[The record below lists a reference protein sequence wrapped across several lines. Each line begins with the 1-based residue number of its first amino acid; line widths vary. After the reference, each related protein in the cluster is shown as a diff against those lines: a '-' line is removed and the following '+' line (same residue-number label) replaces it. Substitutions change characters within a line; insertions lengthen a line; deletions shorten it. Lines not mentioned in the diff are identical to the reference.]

1 MNMEPQLRQK
11 ELYKE
16 SILDQVKE
24 IRASSDDTGCPY
36 CGQPVKKSWEWCPS
50 CGHSLVD
57 WCTFCGADIPRGEG
71 ECPECGMSRS
81 GIVCPKCG
89 ARNAGGFC
97 RKCNEPLTLAAK
109 KELERAQKD
118 PQFLKAADLAVKA
131 AELLAMIDAGGQ
143 DVPESDN
150 KEIELPEDVLRLK
163 ELLEKTTLRRQE
175 RPVAEVAGVA
185 GVAEVAEP
193 VEAVKAVK
201 APALRQAQ
209 GPAIRQAQGPGIRQA
224 QGPVV
229 KQRPKSKAELRA
241 EYSKIKEE
249 LNKALEV
256 MLPPAGSTP
265 QEQRNYFSARKLPV
279 EKIIRTKSRTAWVCN
294 FCGCWHNCP
303 SECCEPWH
311 GGKWVCE
318 YKEEK
323 ILDFQ

>member
-1 MNMEPQLRQK
+1 MNMESQHKQK
-11 ELYKE
+11 ELHKE
-16 SILDQVKE
+16 SILNQVKE
-24 IRASSDDTGCPY
+24 IRASSDGVGCPY

-57 WCTFCGADIPRGEG
+57 WCTFCGADIPRGED

-89 ARNAGGFC
+89 TRNAGGFC

-118 PQFLKAADLAVKA
+118 PQFLKAAELAVQA
-131 AELLAMIDAGGQ
+131 AELRARIEAEEQ
-143 DVPESDN
+143 EVPESEI

-163 ELLEKTTLRRQE
+163 ELLGKTTLRRFDKLSDRSDQKRE
-175 RPVAEVAGVA
+175 TGAVAD
-185 GVAEVAEP
+185 P
-193 VEAVKAVK
+193 VE

-209 GPAIRQAQGPGIRQA
+209 GLRASTTGEPCRTTCSAAN
-224 QGPVV
+224 
-229 KQRPKSKAELRA
+229 KMKSKAELRA
-241 EYSKIKEE
+241 EYSKIQEE
-249 LNKALEV
+249 LNKALEG
-256 MLPPAGSTP
+256 MLPPVGSTP

-279 EKIIRTKSRTAWVCN
+279 EKVILTKGREAWVCN

-311 GGKWVCE
+311 GGKWVYE

-323 ILDFQ
+323 ILDFK

>member
-1 MNMEPQLRQK
+1 MNMESQHKQK
-11 ELYKE
+11 ELHKE
-16 SILDQVKE
+16 SILNQVKE
-24 IRASSDDTGCPY
+24 IRASSDGVGCPY

-57 WCTFCGADIPRGEG
+57 WCTFCGADIPRGED

-89 ARNAGGFC
+89 TRNAGGFC

-109 KELERAQKD
+109 NELERAQKD
-118 PQFLKAADLAVKA
+118 PQFLKAAELAVQA
-131 AELLAMIDAGGQ
+131 AELLARIEAEEQ
-143 DVPESDN
+143 EVPESEI

-163 ELLEKTTLRRQE
+163 ELLGKTTLRRFDKLSDRSDQKRE
-175 RPVAEVAGVA
+175 TGSVAD
-185 GVAEVAEP
+185 P
-193 VEAVKAVK
+193 VE

-209 GPAIRQAQGPGIRQA
+209 GLRTSTTGEPCRTTCSAAN
-224 QGPVV
+224 
-229 KQRPKSKAELRA
+229 KMKSKAELRA
-241 EYSKIKEE
+241 EYSKIQEE
-249 LNKALEV
+249 LNKALEG
-256 MLPPAGSTP
+256 MLPPVGSTP

-279 EKIIRTKSRTAWVCN
+279 EKVILTKGREAWVCN

-311 GGKWVCE
+311 GGKWVYE

-323 ILDFQ
+323 ILDFK

>member
-1 MNMEPQLRQK
+1 MESQLRQK

-16 SILDQVKE
+16 SILEQVKE
-24 IRASSDDTGCPY
+24 IRASSEDTGCSY

-57 WCTFCGADIPRGEG
+57 WCTFCGADIPRGED

-81 GIVCPKCG
+81 GIICPKCG
-89 ARNAGGFC
+89 TRNAGGFC

-118 PQFLKAADLAVKA
+118 PWFLKAADLVVKA
-131 AELLAMIDAGGQ
+131 AELQTMLEAEDQ
-143 DVPESDN
+143 DVPETEGT
-150 KEIELPEDVLRLK
+150 KIELPEDVLRLK
-163 ELLEKTTLRRQE
+163 ELLGKTTLRHQV
-175 RPVAEVAGVA
+175 RPIAEVAGVA
-185 GVAEVAEP
+185 GVAEP
-193 VEAVKAVK
+193 VEAVEAAE
-201 APALRQAQ
+201 APAL
-209 GPAIRQAQGPGIRQA
+209 RQAQGPGIRQA
-224 QGPVV
+224 QGPAIRQVQGPVV
-229 KQRPKSKAELRA
+229 KQQPKSKAELRA
-241 EYSKIKEE
+241 EYSKIQEE
-249 LNKALEV
+249 LNKALGE
-256 MLPPAGSTP
+256 MLPPVGSTP

-279 EKIIRTKSRTAWVCN
+279 DKIIRTKIRSAWVCN

>member
-1 MNMEPQLRQK
+1 MESQQKQK
-11 ELYKE
+11 ELHKE
-16 SILDQVKE
+16 SILNQVKE
-24 IRASSDDTGCPY
+24 IRASSDGVGCPY

-57 WCTFCGADIPRGEG
+57 WCTFCGADIPRGED

-89 ARNAGGFC
+89 TRNAGGFC

-109 KELERAQKD
+109 KEQERALKD
-118 PQFLKAADLAVKA
+118 PQFVKA
-131 AELLAMIDAGGQ
+131 AELAVQAAELLARIEAEEQ
-143 DVPESDN
+143 EVPESEI

-163 ELLEKTTLRRQE
+163 ELLGKTTLRRFDKPSDRSDQKRE
-175 RPVAEVAGVA
+175 TGSVAD
-185 GVAEVAEP
+185 P
-193 VEAVKAVK
+193 VE

-209 GPAIRQAQGPGIRQA
+209 GLRASTTGEPCRTTCSAAN
-224 QGPVV
+224 
-229 KQRPKSKAELRA
+229 KMKSKAELRA
-241 EYSKIKEE
+241 EYSKIQEE
-249 LNKALEV
+249 LNKALEG
-256 MLPPAGSTP
+256 MLPPVGSTP

-279 EKIIRTKSRTAWVCN
+279 EKVILTKGREAWVCN

-311 GGKWVCE
+311 GGKWVYE

-323 ILDFQ
+323 ILDFK

>member
-1 MNMEPQLRQK
+1 MESQHKQK
-11 ELYKE
+11 ELHKE
-16 SILDQVKE
+16 SILNQVKE
-24 IRASSDDTGCPY
+24 IRTSSDGVGCPY

-57 WCTFCGADIPRGEG
+57 WCTFCGADIPRGED

-89 ARNAGGFC
+89 TRNAGGFC

-118 PQFLKAADLAVKA
+118 PQFLKAAELAVQA
-131 AELLAMIDAGGQ
+131 AELLARIEAEEQ
-143 DVPESDN
+143 EVPESEI

-163 ELLEKTTLRRQE
+163 ELLGKTTLRRFDKLSDRSDQKRE
-175 RPVAEVAGVA
+175 TGSVADS
-185 GVAEVAEP
+185 
-193 VEAVKAVK
+193 VE

-209 GPAIRQAQGPGIRQA
+209 GLRTSTTGEPCRTTCSAAN
-224 QGPVV
+224 
-229 KQRPKSKAELRA
+229 KMKSKAELRA
-241 EYSKIKEE
+241 EYSKIQEE
-249 LNKALEV
+249 LNKALNE
-256 MLPPAGSTP
+256 MLPPVGSTP

-279 EKIIRTKSRTAWVCN
+279 EKVILTKGREAWVCN

-311 GGKWVCE
+311 GGKWVYE

-323 ILDFQ
+323 ILDFK

>member
-1 MNMEPQLRQK
+1 MFMNMESRLRQK

-16 SILDQVKE
+16 SILDQVKG

-57 WCTFCGADIPRGEG
+57 WCTFCGADIPRGED

-81 GIVCPKCG
+81 GIACPKCG
-89 ARNAGGFC
+89 TRNAGGFC

-118 PQFLKAADLAVKA
+118 PQFLKAAELAVQA
-131 AELLAMIDAGGQ
+131 AELLARIEAEGQ
-143 DVPESDN
+143 EVPGSES
-150 KEIELPEDVLRLK
+150 KKVELPEDILRLK
-163 ELLEKTTLRRQE
+163 ELLEKTTLRQQE
-175 RPVAEVAGVA
+175 RP
-185 GVAEVAEP
+185 VAEVAEP
-193 VEAVKAVK
+193 VEAIE
-201 APALRQAQ
+201 APVLRQAQ
-209 GPAIRQAQGPGIRQA
+209 GPDGRQQA
-224 QGPVV
+224 
-229 KQRPKSKAELRA
+229 QRPKSKAELRA
-241 EYSKIKEE
+241 EYSKIKAE
-249 LNKALEV
+249 LDKALNE

-279 EKIIRTKSRTAWVCN
+279 EKIIRTKSMTAWVCN

-311 GGKWVCE
+311 GGKWVYE

-323 ILDFQ
+323 ILDFK

>member
-1 MNMEPQLRQK
+1 MNMESQQKQK
-11 ELYKE
+11 ELHKE
-16 SILDQVKE
+16 SILNQVKE
-24 IRASSDDTGCPY
+24 IRASSDGVGCPY
-36 CGQPVKKSWEWCPS
+36 CGQPVRKSWEWCPS

-57 WCTFCGADIPRGEG
+57 WCTFCGADIPRGED

-89 ARNAGGFC
+89 TGNAGGFC

-118 PQFLKAADLAVKA
+118 PQFLKAAELAVQA
-131 AELLAMIDAGGQ
+131 AELRARIEAEDQ
-143 DVPESDN
+143 EVPESEI

-163 ELLEKTTLRRQE
+163 ELLGKTTLRRFDKLSDRSDQKRE
-175 RPVAEVAGVA
+175 TGSVAD
-185 GVAEVAEP
+185 P
-193 VEAVKAVK
+193 VE

-209 GPAIRQAQGPGIRQA
+209 GLRTSTTGDPCRTTCSAAN
-224 QGPVV
+224 
-229 KQRPKSKAELRA
+229 KMKSKAELRA
-241 EYSKIKEE
+241 EYSKIQEE
-249 LNKALEV
+249 LNKALEG
-256 MLPPAGSTP
+256 MLPPVGSTP

-279 EKIIRTKSRTAWVCN
+279 EKVILTKGREAWVCN

-311 GGKWVCE
+311 GGKWVYE

-323 ILDFQ
+323 ILDFK

>member
-1 MNMEPQLRQK
+1 MESQFRQK

-16 SILDQVKE
+16 SILNQVKE

-36 CGQPVKKSWEWCPS
+36 CGQPVKKSWEWCPA

-57 WCTFCGADIPRGEG
+57 WCTFCGADIPRGED
-71 ECPECGMSRS
+71 ECPECGMSRG

-89 ARNAGGFC
+89 TRNAGGFC

-109 KELERAQKD
+109 KELERALKD
-118 PQFLKAADLAVKA
+118 PQFVKA
-131 AELLAMIDAGGQ
+131 AELAVQAAGLLARIEMEDT
-143 DVPESDN
+143 PEEEVK

-163 ELLEKTTLRRQE
+163 ELLGKATLRQQ
-175 RPVAEVAGVA
+175 AQGSN
-185 GVAEVAEP
+185 GM
-193 VEAVKAVK
+193 
-201 APALRQAQ
+201 RQAQ
-209 GPAIRQAQGPGIRQA
+209 RPNEMQQAQRQ
-224 QGPVV
+224 
-229 KQRPKSKAELRA
+229 KSKAELRA
-241 EYSKIKEE
+241 EYSKIKAE
-249 LNKALEV
+249 LDKALNE

-279 EKIIRTKSRTAWVCN
+279 EKIIQTKTREAWVCN

-323 ILDFQ
+323 ILDFI

>member
-1 MNMEPQLRQK
+1 MNMESQHKQK
-11 ELYKE
+11 ELHKE
-16 SILDQVKE
+16 SILNQVKE
-24 IRASSDDTGCPY
+24 IRASSDGVGCPY

-57 WCTFCGADIPRGEG
+57 WCTFCGADIPRGED

-89 ARNAGGFC
+89 TRNAGGFC

-118 PQFLKAADLAVKA
+118 PQFLKAAELAVQA
-131 AELLAMIDAGGQ
+131 AELRARIEAEEQ
-143 DVPESDN
+143 EVPESEI

-163 ELLEKTTLRRQE
+163 ELLGKTTLRRFDKLSDRSDQKRE
-175 RPVAEVAGVA
+175 TGSVAD
-185 GVAEVAEP
+185 P
-193 VEAVKAVK
+193 VE

-209 GPAIRQAQGPGIRQA
+209 GLRASTTGEPCRTTCSAAN
-224 QGPVV
+224 
-229 KQRPKSKAELRA
+229 KMKSKAELRA
-241 EYSKIKEE
+241 EYSKIQEE
-249 LNKALEV
+249 LNKALEG
-256 MLPPAGSTP
+256 MLPPVGSTP

-279 EKIIRTKSRTAWVCN
+279 EKVILTKGREAWVCN

-311 GGKWVCE
+311 GGKWVYE

-323 ILDFQ
+323 ILDFK

>member
-1 MNMEPQLRQK
+1 MESQQKQK
-11 ELYKE
+11 ELHKE
-16 SILDQVKE
+16 SILNQVKE
-24 IRASSDDTGCPY
+24 IRASSDGVGCPY
-36 CGQPVKKSWEWCPS
+36 CGQPVRKSWEWCPS

-57 WCTFCGADIPRGEG
+57 WCTFCGADIPRGED

-89 ARNAGGFC
+89 TRNAGGFC

-118 PQFLKAADLAVKA
+118 PQFLKAAELAVQA
-131 AELLAMIDAGGQ
+131 AELRARIEAEEQ
-143 DVPESDN
+143 EVPESEI

-163 ELLEKTTLRRQE
+163 ELLGKTTLRRFDKLSDRSDQKRE
-175 RPVAEVAGVA
+175 TGSVAD
-185 GVAEVAEP
+185 P
-193 VEAVKAVK
+193 VE

-209 GPAIRQAQGPGIRQA
+209 GLRTSATGEPCRTTCSAAN
-224 QGPVV
+224 
-229 KQRPKSKAELRA
+229 KMKSKAELRA
-241 EYSKIKEE
+241 EYSKIQEE
-249 LNKALEV
+249 LNKALEG
-256 MLPPAGSTP
+256 MLPPVGSTP

-279 EKIIRTKSRTAWVCN
+279 EKVILTKGREAWVCN

-311 GGKWVCE
+311 GGKWVYE

-323 ILDFQ
+323 ILDFK

>member
-1 MNMEPQLRQK
+1 MRQMISPAKNMEKTQFKNK
-11 ELYKE
+11 ELFKE

-24 IRASSDDTGCPY
+24 IRSSSGDGTACPY
-36 CGQPVKKSWEWCPS
+36 CGHEVRKSWEWCPA

-57 WCTFCGADIPRGEG
+57 WCTFCGADIPREED

-81 GIVCPKCG
+81 GVVCPRCG
-89 ARNAGGFC
+89 TRNATAFC

-118 PQFLKAADLAVKA
+118 PQFLKAAELAVKA
-131 AELLAMIDAGGQ
+131 AELLAMIDAEEQ
-143 DVPESDN
+143 DVPESEN

-163 ELLEKTTLRRQE
+163 ELLGKTTLRQQE
-175 RPVAEVAGVA
+175 RSVAGVA
-185 GVAEVAEP
+185 GVAEP
-193 VEAVKAVK
+193 VEAVEAVE

-209 GPAIRQAQGPGIRQA
+209 GPAIRQAQGPD
-224 QGPVV
+224 V
-229 KQRPKSKAELRA
+229 KQQPKSKAELRA

-249 LNKALEV
+249 LNKALEE

-279 EKIIRTKSRTAWVCN
+279 EKTIRTQSGAYWVCN

-303 SECCEPWH
+303 DECSEPWH
-311 GGKWVCE
+311 GGKWVYE
-318 YKEEK
+318 YQEEK
-323 ILDFQ
+323 ILDFK

>member
-1 MNMEPQLRQK
+1 MNMESQHKQK
-11 ELYKE
+11 ELHKE
-16 SILDQVKE
+16 SILNQVKE
-24 IRASSDDTGCPY
+24 IRASSDGVGCPY

-57 WCTFCGADIPRGEG
+57 WCTFCGADIPRGED

-89 ARNAGGFC
+89 TRNAGGFC

-118 PQFLKAADLAVKA
+118 PQFLKAAELAVQA
-131 AELLAMIDAGGQ
+131 AELLARIEAEEQ
-143 DVPESDN
+143 EVPESEI

-163 ELLEKTTLRRQE
+163 ELLGKTTLRRFDKLSDRSDQKRE
-175 RPVAEVAGVA
+175 TGSVAD
-185 GVAEVAEP
+185 P
-193 VEAVKAVK
+193 VE

-209 GPAIRQAQGPGIRQA
+209 GLRTSTTGEPCRTTCSAAN
-224 QGPVV
+224 
-229 KQRPKSKAELRA
+229 KMKSKAELRA
-241 EYSKIKEE
+241 EYSKIQEE
-249 LNKALEV
+249 LNKALEG
-256 MLPPAGSTP
+256 MLPPMGSTP

-279 EKIIRTKSRTAWVCN
+279 EKVILTKGREAWVCN

-311 GGKWVCE
+311 GGKWVYE

-323 ILDFQ
+323 ILDFK

>member
-1 MNMEPQLRQK
+1 MESQHKQK
-11 ELYKE
+11 ELHKE
-16 SILDQVKE
+16 SILNQVKE
-24 IRASSDDTGCPY
+24 IRASSDGVGCPY

-57 WCTFCGADIPRGEG
+57 WCTFCGADIPRGED

-89 ARNAGGFC
+89 TGNAGGFC

-118 PQFLKAADLAVKA
+118 PQFLKAAELAVQA
-131 AELLAMIDAGGQ
+131 AELLARIEAEEQ
-143 DVPESDN
+143 EVPESEI

-163 ELLEKTTLRRQE
+163 ELLGKTTLRRFDKLSDRSDQKRE
-175 RPVAEVAGVA
+175 TGSVAD
-185 GVAEVAEP
+185 P
-193 VEAVKAVK
+193 VE

-209 GPAIRQAQGPGIRQA
+209 GLRTSTTGEPCRTTCSAAN
-224 QGPVV
+224 
-229 KQRPKSKAELRA
+229 KMKSKAELRA
-241 EYSKIKEE
+241 EYSKIQEE
-249 LNKALEV
+249 LNKALEG
-256 MLPPAGSTP
+256 MLPPVGSTP

-279 EKIIRTKSRTAWVCN
+279 EKVILTKGREAWVCN

-311 GGKWVCE
+311 GGKWVYE

-323 ILDFQ
+323 ILDFK

>member
-1 MNMEPQLRQK
+1 MESQFRQK

-16 SILDQVKE
+16 SILNQVKE

-36 CGQPVKKSWEWCPS
+36 CGQPVKKSWEWCPA

-57 WCTFCGADIPRGEG
+57 WCTFCGADIPRGED
-71 ECPECGMSRS
+71 ECPECGMSRG

-89 ARNAGGFC
+89 TRNAGGFC

-109 KELERAQKD
+109 KELERALKD
-118 PQFLKAADLAVKA
+118 PQFVKA
-131 AELLAMIDAGGQ
+131 AELAVQAAELLARIEMEDT
-143 DVPESDN
+143 PEEEVK

-163 ELLEKTTLRRQE
+163 ELLGKATLRQQ
-175 RPVAEVAGVA
+175 AQGSN
-185 GVAEVAEP
+185 GM
-193 VEAVKAVK
+193 
-201 APALRQAQ
+201 RQAQ
-209 GPAIRQAQGPGIRQA
+209 RPNEMQQAQRQ
-224 QGPVV
+224 
-229 KQRPKSKAELRA
+229 KSKAELRA
-241 EYSKIKEE
+241 EYSKIKAE
-249 LNKALEV
+249 LDKALNE

-279 EKIIRTKSRTAWVCN
+279 EKIIQTKTREAWVCN

-318 YKEEK
+318 YKE
-323 ILDFQ
+323 

>member
-1 MNMEPQLRQK
+1 MESQHKQK
-11 ELYKE
+11 ELHKE
-16 SILDQVKE
+16 SILNQVKE
-24 IRASSDDTGCPY
+24 IRASSDGVGCPY

-57 WCTFCGADIPRGEG
+57 WCTFCGADIPRGED

-89 ARNAGGFC
+89 TRNAGGFC

-118 PQFLKAADLAVKA
+118 PQFLKAAELAVQA
-131 AELLAMIDAGGQ
+131 AELLARIEAEEQ
-143 DVPESDN
+143 EVPESEI

-163 ELLEKTTLRRQE
+163 ELLGKTTLRSFDKLSDRSDQKRE
-175 RPVAEVAGVA
+175 TGSVAD
-185 GVAEVAEP
+185 P
-193 VEAVKAVK
+193 VEAPV
-201 APALRQAQ
+201 LRQAQ
-209 GPAIRQAQGPGIRQA
+209 GLRTSTTGEPCRTTCSAAN
-224 QGPVV
+224 
-229 KQRPKSKAELRA
+229 KMKSKAELRA
-241 EYSKIKEE
+241 EYSKIQEE
-249 LNKALEV
+249 LNKALEG
-256 MLPPAGSTP
+256 MLPPVGSTP

-279 EKIIRTKSRTAWVCN
+279 EKVILTKGREAWVCN

-311 GGKWVCE
+311 GGKWVYE

-323 ILDFQ
+323 ILDFK

>member
-1 MNMEPQLRQK
+1 MESQHKQK
-11 ELYKE
+11 ELHKE
-16 SILDQVKE
+16 SILNQVKE
-24 IRASSDDTGCPY
+24 IRASSDGVGCPY

-57 WCTFCGADIPRGEG
+57 WCTFCGADIPRGED

-89 ARNAGGFC
+89 TRNAGGFC

-118 PQFLKAADLAVKA
+118 PQFLKAAELTVQA
-131 AELLAMIDAGGQ
+131 AELLARIEAEEQ
-143 DVPESDN
+143 EVPESEI

-163 ELLEKTTLRRQE
+163 ELLGKTTLRRFDKLSDRSDQKRE
-175 RPVAEVAGVA
+175 TGSVAD
-185 GVAEVAEP
+185 P
-193 VEAVKAVK
+193 VE

-209 GPAIRQAQGPGIRQA
+209 GLRTSTIGEPCRTTCSAAD
-224 QGPVV
+224 
-229 KQRPKSKAELRA
+229 KMKSKAELRA
-241 EYSKIKEE
+241 EYSKIQEE
-249 LNKALEV
+249 LNKALEG
-256 MLPPAGSTP
+256 MLPPVGSTP

-279 EKIIRTKSRTAWVCN
+279 EKVILTKGREAWVCN

-311 GGKWVCE
+311 GGKWVYE

-323 ILDFQ
+323 ILDFK

>member
-1 MNMEPQLRQK
+1 MESQLRQK

-16 SILDQVKE
+16 SILEQVKE
-24 IRASSDDTGCPY
+24 IRASSEDTGCSY

-57 WCTFCGADIPRGEG
+57 WCTFCGADIPRGED

-81 GIVCPKCG
+81 GIICPKCG
-89 ARNAGGFC
+89 TRNAGGFC

-118 PQFLKAADLAVKA
+118 PWFLKAADLVVKA
-131 AELLAMIDAGGQ
+131 AELQAMLEAEDQ
-143 DVPESDN
+143 DVPETEGT
-150 KEIELPEDVLRLK
+150 KIELPEDVLRLK
-163 ELLEKTTLRRQE
+163 ELLGKTTLRHQV
-175 RPVAEVAGVA
+175 RPIAEVAGVA
-185 GVAEVAEP
+185 GVAEP
-193 VEAVKAVK
+193 VEAVEAAE
-201 APALRQAQ
+201 APAL
-209 GPAIRQAQGPGIRQA
+209 RQAQGPGIRQA
-224 QGPVV
+224 QGPAIRQVQGPVV
-229 KQRPKSKAELRA
+229 KQQPKSKAELQA
-241 EYSKIKEE
+241 EYSKIQEE
-249 LNKALEV
+249 LNKALGE
-256 MLPPAGSTP
+256 MLPPVGSTP

-279 EKIIRTKSRTAWVCN
+279 DKIIRTKIRSAWVCN

>member
-1 MNMEPQLRQK
+1 MESQLKQK

-16 SILDQVKE
+16 SILNQVNE
-24 IRASSDDTGCPY
+24 IRASSDGVGCPY

-57 WCTFCGADIPRGEG
+57 WCTFCGADIPRGED

-89 ARNAGGFC
+89 TRNASGFC

-109 KELERAQKD
+109 KEQERALKD
-118 PQFLKAADLAVKA
+118 PQFVKA
-131 AELLAMIDAGGQ
+131 AELAVQAAELLARIEAEEQ
-143 DVPESDN
+143 EVPESEI

-163 ELLEKTTLRRQE
+163 ELLGKTT
-175 RPVAEVAGVA
+175 
-185 GVAEVAEP
+185 
-193 VEAVKAVK
+193 
-201 APALRQAQ
+201 LRQAQ
-209 GPAIRQAQGPGIRQA
+209 GPDGKQTQPLDGKQQQAQ
-224 QGPVV
+224 
-229 KQRPKSKAELRA
+229 KPKSKAELRA
-241 EYSKIKEE
+241 EYSKIQEE
-249 LNKALEV
+249 LNKALEG
-256 MLPPAGSTP
+256 MLPPVGSTP

-279 EKIIRTKSRTAWVCN
+279 EKTIQTKTREAWVCN

-311 GGKWVCE
+311 GGKWVYE

-323 ILDFQ
+323 ILDFK

>member
-1 MNMEPQLRQK
+1 MESQHKQK
-11 ELYKE
+11 ELHKK
-16 SILDQVKE
+16 SILNQVKE
-24 IRASSDDTGCPY
+24 IRASSDGVGCPY

-57 WCTFCGADIPRGEG
+57 WCTFCGADIPRGED

-89 ARNAGGFC
+89 TRNAGGFC

-118 PQFLKAADLAVKA
+118 PQFLKAAELAVQA
-131 AELLAMIDAGGQ
+131 AELLARIEAEEQ
-143 DVPESDN
+143 EVPESEI

-163 ELLEKTTLRRQE
+163 ELLGKTTLRRFDKLSDRSDQKRE
-175 RPVAEVAGVA
+175 TGSVVD
-185 GVAEVAEP
+185 P
-193 VEAVKAVK
+193 VE

-209 GPAIRQAQGPGIRQA
+209 GLRASTTGEPCRTTCSAAN
-224 QGPVV
+224 
-229 KQRPKSKAELRA
+229 KMKSKAELRA
-241 EYSKIKEE
+241 EYSKIQEE
-249 LNKALEV
+249 LNKALEG
-256 MLPPAGSTP
+256 MLPPVGSTP

-279 EKIIRTKSRTAWVCN
+279 EKVILTKGREAWVCN

-311 GGKWVCE
+311 GGKWVYE

-323 ILDFQ
+323 ILDFK

>member
-1 MNMEPQLRQK
+1 MESQHKQK
-11 ELYKE
+11 ELHKE
-16 SILDQVKE
+16 SILNQVKE
-24 IRASSDDTGCPY
+24 IRASSDGVGCPY

-57 WCTFCGADIPRGEG
+57 WCTFCGADIPRGED

-89 ARNAGGFC
+89 TRNAGGFC

-118 PQFLKAADLAVKA
+118 PQFLKAAELAVQA
-131 AELLAMIDAGGQ
+131 AELLARIEAEEQ
-143 DVPESDN
+143 EVPESEI

-163 ELLEKTTLRRQE
+163 ELLGKTTLRRFDKLSDRSDQKRE
-175 RPVAEVAGVA
+175 TGSVAD
-185 GVAEVAEP
+185 P
-193 VEAVKAVK
+193 VE

-209 GPAIRQAQGPGIRQA
+209 GLRASTTGEPCRTTCSAAD
-224 QGPVV
+224 
-229 KQRPKSKAELRA
+229 KMKSKAELRA
-241 EYSKIKEE
+241 EYSKIQEE
-249 LNKALEV
+249 LNKALEG
-256 MLPPAGSTP
+256 MLPPVGSTP

-279 EKIIRTKSRTAWVCN
+279 EKVILTKGREAWVCN

-311 GGKWVCE
+311 GGKWVYE

-323 ILDFQ
+323 KLDFK

>member
-1 MNMEPQLRQK
+1 MNMESQHKQK
-11 ELYKE
+11 ELHKE
-16 SILDQVKE
+16 SILNQVKE
-24 IRASSDDTGCPY
+24 IRASSDGVGCPY

-57 WCTFCGADIPRGEG
+57 WCTFCGADIPRGED

-89 ARNAGGFC
+89 TRNAGGFC

-118 PQFLKAADLAVKA
+118 PQFLKAAELAVQA
-131 AELLAMIDAGGQ
+131 AELLARIEAEEQ
-143 DVPESDN
+143 EVPESEI

-163 ELLEKTTLRRQE
+163 ELLGKTTLRTSTT
-175 RPVAEVAGVA
+175 G
-185 GVAEVAEP
+185 EP
-193 VEAVKAVK
+193 CRTTCSAANKM
-201 APALRQAQ
+201 
-209 GPAIRQAQGPGIRQA
+209 
-224 QGPVV
+224 
-229 KQRPKSKAELRA
+229 KSKAELRA
-241 EYSKIKEE
+241 EYSKIQEE
-249 LNKALEV
+249 LNKALEG
-256 MLPPAGSTP
+256 MLPPVGSTP

-279 EKIIRTKSRTAWVCN
+279 EKVILTKGREAWVCN

-311 GGKWVCE
+311 GGKWVYE

-323 ILDFQ
+323 ILDFK

>member
-1 MNMEPQLRQK
+1 MESQHKQK
-11 ELYKE
+11 ELHKE
-16 SILDQVKE
+16 SILNQVKE
-24 IRASSDDTGCPY
+24 IRASSDGVGCPY

-57 WCTFCGADIPRGEG
+57 WCTFCGADIPRGED

-81 GIVCPKCG
+81 GIVCPECG
-89 ARNAGGFC
+89 TRNAGGFC

-118 PQFLKAADLAVKA
+118 PQFLKAAELAVQA
-131 AELLAMIDAGGQ
+131 AELRARIEAEEQ
-143 DVPESDN
+143 EVPESEI

-163 ELLEKTTLRRQE
+163 ELLGKTTLRRFDKLSDRSDQKRE
-175 RPVAEVAGVA
+175 TGSVAD
-185 GVAEVAEP
+185 P
-193 VEAVKAVK
+193 VE

-209 GPAIRQAQGPGIRQA
+209 GLRASTTGEPCRTTCSAAN
-224 QGPVV
+224 
-229 KQRPKSKAELRA
+229 KMKSKAELRA
-241 EYSKIKEE
+241 EYSKIQEE
-249 LNKALEV
+249 LNKALEG
-256 MLPPAGSTP
+256 MLPPVGSTP

-279 EKIIRTKSRTAWVCN
+279 EKVILTKGREAWVCN

-311 GGKWVCE
+311 GGKWVYE

-323 ILDFQ
+323 ILDFK